1 MEVNMSIPPTR
12 LNEATLN
19 SVQPSSSSHLSTP
32 PWNQSSLQSYCDQ
45 INKQHGSRDSKYTD
59 LLNRLSEAA
68 QGQLTSEEVDSLS
81 CNLLTLIQNI
91 PSEIKERE
99 TIKEAL
105 EKVFLF
111 QPSSACLQLLRNLC
125 SHANQSVGTRTVV
138 YQEFLGLMESALR
151 RGVTFTELELI
162 GRCFTLI
169 KHEMPSGIRKKNN
182 IKKISSSLEKQLAAL
197 LKNYCL
203 SINQDRRGDPTAA
216 YRGILNAMEEA
227 IQLQTTIEELHRL
240 SRHLILTI
248 QLMLPERCRTL
259 EEHTNRIRQRLV
271 ELYRSH
277 FTPLRESLLDASGS
291 SDVLSIQGKIGLI
304 NCELS
309 KELDPVLEK
318 EVEKC
323 VYFSNQKFLTR
334 YFVEHRDNVVDT
346 YNTSVSPSDELEA
359 TRFQQRSIY
368 PILSIDGGGI
378 RGIIPATILV
388 AIERFT
394 NEPIASLFQLI
405 GGTSTGG
412 ILTLGL
418 TKPRLDEPRLP
429 EYRAQDLLNL
439 YTEQHHQIFR
449 RNPLYREDTSGLK
462 FDDKIREAI
471 RNPKYQTPE
480 LFQERFGNAW
490 LSSALT

>member
-1 MEVNMSIPPTR
+1 M
-12 LNEATLN
+12 
-19 SVQPSSSSHLSTP
+19 
-32 PWNQSSLQSYCDQ
+32 
-45 INKQHGSRDSKYTD
+45 
-59 LLNRLSEAA
+59 
-68 QGQLTSEEVDSLS
+68 
-81 CNLLTLIQNI
+81 
-91 PSEIKERE
+91 
-99 TIKEAL
+99 
-105 EKVFLF
+105 
-111 QPSSACLQLLRNLC
+111 
-125 SHANQSVGTRTVV
+125 
-138 YQEFLGLMESALR
+138 
-151 RGVTFTELELI
+151 
-162 GRCFTLI
+162 
-169 KHEMPSGIRKKNN
+169 
-182 IKKISSSLEKQLAAL
+182 